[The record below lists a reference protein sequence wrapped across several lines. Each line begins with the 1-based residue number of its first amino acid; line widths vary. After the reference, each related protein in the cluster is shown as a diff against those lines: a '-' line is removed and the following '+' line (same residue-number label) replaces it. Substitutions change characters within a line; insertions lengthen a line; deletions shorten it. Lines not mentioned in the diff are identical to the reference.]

1 MAEDSADERHSEAQ
15 PADIIKDE
23 DEKARREA
31 RNALQQFDTVT
42 KLIEEWC
49 RPDRSFKLRSSTILQ
64 LHRQALDG
72 ISAYA
77 GNWRPAAVQI
87 HGSKHRP
94 VGAHLVPEKIEE
106 MCDYVNDNWNRSA
119 VHLASYTL
127 WRLNWIHPFVDG
139 NGRTARALSY
149 LILCIRLGYQL
160 PGTNTIPDQISN
172 NKDPYYHA
180 LEAADDAYEDQN
192 IDMTEMEKLVE
203 EKLAGQLA
211 GILKDAIGE
220 SRS

>member
-1 MAEDSADERHSEAQ
+1 MAENSADERHSEAQ

-64 LHRQALDG
+64 LHRHALDG

-77 GNWRPAAVQI
+77 GNWCPAGVQI

-106 MCDYVNDNWNRSA
+106 MCDYVNGNWNRSA
-119 VHLASYTL
+119 VHLASYVL

-172 NKDPYYHA
+172 NKNPYYHA
-180 LEAADDAYEDQN
+180 LEAADDACEDEN

-220 SRS
+220 S